1 VLQMKVALCILAGL
15 YLWVN
20 INVWWWD
27 KLEIVCLNIWIYEQF
42 IKIFSLMWNFV
53 ERIYMGQAYHGG
65 GVC

>member
-27 KLEIVCLNIWIYEQF
+27 KLEIVCLNIWI
-42 IKIFSLMWNFV
+42 
-53 ERIYMGQAYHGG
+53 
-65 GVC
+65 